1 MVKCAELLQVKGL
14 CGNETTSIVSKEKD
28 PLANTKAIEDAKVVA
43 ESNITNAEVIEADPN
58 ESDCCE
64 YNDQM
69 FIKKEISISES
80 LGIFH
85 HLKDFTI
92 ISCQL
97 GDVDTEAN
105 NEDHSEKSNESTQN
119 KSMGLIRVK
128 RNLFEQEVKKKHKE
142 EASNSLVYNK
152 KSMDIYVKPTSKD
165 SEMDG
170 SSRCSTPLLVE
181 NDQEFENIVCSP
193 TLVHH
198 YLTDNNKSSSS
209 QSDHAIIESL
219 EEYDD
224 DDDDDLFIEDANVCT
239 NDTLYNIISQ
249 KLEGCGPF
257 SGSNDD
263 SELRRNLLIS
273 SVGSLN
279 HQYNMNE
286 ESQGENQ
293 SANQSND
300 MKVAIGG
307 LYLRNPRGKKF
318 KKIIEIACG
327 INYF

>member
-1 MVKCAELLQVKGL
+1 MSLLKYF
-14 CGNETTSIVSKEKD
+14 IYWKKSK
-28 PLANTKAIEDAKVVA
+28 
-43 ESNITNAEVIEADPN
+43 
-58 ESDCCE
+58 
-64 YNDQM
+64 
-69 FIKKEISISES
+69 
-80 LGIFH
+80 
-85 HLKDFTI
+85 I

-105 NEDHSEKSNESTQN
+105 NVMEDHSEKSNESTQN

-209 QSDHAIIESL
+209 QSDHAIISESL

-273 SVGSLN
+273 SIGSLN

-293 SANQSND
+293 SADQSND

-307 LYLRNPRGKKF
+307 LYLRNPRGENFKITKIECGSGMKKF
-318 KKIIEIACG
+318 FIK
-327 INYF
+327 